1 MGESTLLLN
10 KSRVKEFHHE
20 WICMK
25 TLSSGCNH
33 EKNTKIYRNE
43 YFRMFI
49 DNNPESSSSHSKG
62 KTITRGCHFWPNKIL
77 VEKYHTL
84 DGICTFYRV
93 FTKTR
98 GISYTVYDNM

>member
-1 MGESTLLLN
+1 
-10 KSRVKEFHHE
+10 
-20 WICMK
+20 MK

-62 KTITRGCHFWPNKIL
+62 KTITRGCHYWPSKII
-77 VEKYHTL
+77 EKDYTR
-84 DGICTFYRV
+84 DRTYTFYRA
-93 FTKTR
+93 FKKTR
-98 GISYTVYDNM
+98 GIW